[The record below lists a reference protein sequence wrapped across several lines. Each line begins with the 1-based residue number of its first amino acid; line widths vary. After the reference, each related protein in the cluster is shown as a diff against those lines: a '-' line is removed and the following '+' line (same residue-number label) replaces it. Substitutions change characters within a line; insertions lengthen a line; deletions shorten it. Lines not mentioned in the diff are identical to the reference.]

1 MLNILLVEDNLAQRN
16 ALKKLISSSFHN
28 TNISIASDYDSALQL
43 CQDEF
48 FNLFI
53 LDIQLDSDKCEENGL
68 LLAEKIRAKEQH
80 LHTPIIFI
88 TALPDKIYQAVNNL
102 HCFGYITKPYNN
114 CDVINIISS
123 ITRQPD
129 CQHLLFNVKDI
140 NGIYTK
146 LSILDLLY
154 IKIEHHNYYLFTKKG
169 TVSTT
174 NTSFKSSNNTLI
186 KQLVRC
192 HKSYY
197 VNPLYIQI
205 YDKATGIIFLHDAKI
220 PVGRNYKS
228 NVEGAI
234 LKNA

>member
-88 TALPDKIYQAVNNL
+88 TALPDKIYQAVNN
-102 HCFGYITKPYNN
+102 
-114 CDVINIISS
+114 
-123 ITRQPD
+123 
-129 CQHLLFNVKDI
+129 
-140 NGIYTK
+140 
-146 LSILDLLY
+146 
-154 IKIEHHNYYLFTKKG
+154 
-169 TVSTT
+169 
-174 NTSFKSSNNTLI
+174 FKCNTL
-186 KQLVRC
+186 
-192 HKSYY
+192 
-197 VNPLYIQI
+197 
-205 YDKATGIIFLHDAKI
+205 
-220 PVGRNYKS
+220 
-228 NVEGAI
+228 
-234 LKNA
+234 